1 MCPAC
6 AEAGCPL
13 PSKTVKEDPMKIIR
27 TALVGAAAAALLVGT
42 VACSSP
48 QGSESEGATEDKT
61 SIKVG
66 FNPGPY
72 LDMFEGG
79 IVPIL
84 EEEGYTVETV
94 DFTDGIVIN
103 VAVADGEIDA
113 NIMQHPVY
121 MEFVNAQE
129 GIDNAALVQV
139 PTPKMAL
146 FGGKKSSL
154 DEVADGSTV
163 SVPNAPANLYRGLLV
178 LRDVGWIDFEDVE
191 DPNTADLSIIT
202 SNPHNLNITPIENAQ
217 QVPALQDVD
226 YATIQGNF
234 IIAGGLD
241 YNDALATENQP
252 VEFSNVVTVRA
263 DDLETPWAQAIKSA
277 YESPEFIEYITSDSQ
292 YEGYQLP
299 SWFE

>member
-1 MCPAC
+1 
-6 AEAGCPL
+6 
-13 PSKTVKEDPMKIIR
+13 MKITR
-27 TALVGAAAAALLVGT
+27 KRALAGAAVAVLALGLT
-42 VACSSP
+42 ACGGGSTSP
-48 QGSESEGATEDKT
+48 SADAGAEKTE
-61 SIKVG
+61 IKIG

-72 LDMFEGG
+72 LEMFQGG
-79 IVPIL
+79 IQPIL
-84 EEEGYTVETV
+84 EAEGFSVETI
-94 DFTDGIVIN
+94 DFTDGIVVN

-129 GIDNAALVQV
+129 GIDNAALVQI
-139 PTPKMAL
+139 PTPRMGL

-154 DEVADGSTV
+154 DEVADGSTIT
-163 SVPNAPANLYRGLLV
+163 VPNAPSNLYRGLLI

-202 SNPHNLNITPIENAQ
+202 DNPYNLNITPIENAQ

-226 YATIQGNF
+226 YSTIQGNF

-241 YNDALATENQP
+241 YNDALAVEDQP
-252 VEFSNVVTVRA
+252 IEFSNVVTVRA
-263 DDLETPWAQAIKSA
+263 DDVDSEWAQAIKAA
-277 YESPEFIEYITSDSQ
+277 YESPEFIEYITADAQ
-292 YEGYQLP
+292 YDGFNLP

>member
-1 MCPAC
+1 MNVRRT
-6 AEAGCPL
+6 L
-13 PSKTVKEDPMKIIR
+13 
-27 TALVGAAAAALLVGT
+27 TALAAAAVLTLGVA
-42 VACSSP
+42 ACSSTTP
-48 QGSESEGATEDKT
+48 TDTASSGAAEKT

-72 LDMFEGG
+72 KEMFDEG

-84 EEEGYTVETV
+84 EKQGFEVEDV
-94 DFTDGIVIN
+94 DFTDGIVVN
-103 VAVADGEIDA
+103 VAVAQGEIDA

-121 MEFVNAQE
+121 LQFVNDQE

-139 PTPKMAL
+139 PTPRMGL
-146 FGGKKSSL
+146 FGGKKTSL

-163 SVPNAPANLYRGLLV
+163 TVPNSPSNLYRGLLI
-178 LRDVGWIDFEDVE
+178 LRDVGWIDFDDVE

-241 YNDALATENQP
+241 YGDALAVEDQP
-252 VEFSNVVTVRA
+252 VEFSNVVAVRSEDVEA
-263 DDLETPWAQAIKSA
+263 GWAQAIKAA
-277 YESPEFIEYITSDSQ
+277 YQSQEFIDYITSNPQ
-292 YEGYQLP
+292 YDGYNLP
-299 SWFE
+299 AWFH